1 MAVVIAPVSFLFNF
15 ILFVHTGHANLI
27 LINAPNFSFENGLNG
42 QNHSLSDSYYLIKIP
57 PGTFPI
63 SLPPN
68 AICKTQSNVDDDYH
82 YHDNKLGD
90 DSDG

>member
-1 MAVVIAPVSFLFNF
+1 MSFLFNF

-42 QNHSLSDSYYLIKIP
+42 QNHYLSDSYYLIKIP
-57 PGTFPI
+57 PATFPI
-63 SLPPN
+63 PLPPN